1 MSVAA
6 TQVRATVG
14 AVPLLTLSS
23 LSPSASAAA
32 AVLKGHLHAIV
43 LVSKQ
48 FLSAY
53 ICGIPNNTRPQISRQ
68 MALNSDFSWVKI

>member
-6 TQVRATVG
+6 TQVRATAG
-14 AVPLLTLSS
+14 AAPLLTLSS
-23 LSPSASAAA
+23 LSPSASAAAA

-48 FLSAY
+48 FLAY
-53 ICGIPNNTRPQISRQ
+53 ICRIPNNTRPQIGRQ
-68 MALNSDFSWVKI
+68 TALNSDFSCAKI

>member
-1 MSVAA
+1 MYAA
-6 TQVRATVG
+6 VTQVRSTVG
-14 AVPLLTLSS
+14 AAPLLALSS

-32 AVLKGHLHAIV
+32 VLKGHLDAIV

-53 ICGIPNNTRPQISRQ
+53 IWGKT
-68 MALNSDFSWVKI
+68 K